1 MDELFLVWACQNKK
15 FHFIG
20 GSRGACLLANAE
32 RKKPGAR
39 GNPRPEVP
47 HYMRPGYL
55 IMLCFQA
62 FYLSFL
68 QHFARSF
75 SKKFHLIH
83 KNSMSTF
90 TGLVRLFSRR
100 TARVLS
106 SKNVANTFQSS
117 CRARSIFA
125 ATTRGASQNL
135 RYAIPCACT
144 KVCACEV
151 HKYTQGWFY
160 SNFCGLCSYFPRNHG
175 ALFRSLNSWRML
187 SRLTWEKMEAE
198 GGWIDSEGF
207 ILLVRIQ
214 RRRQCSSW
222 NAAQVSGNLRKLWMP
237 QNIFFIFIRPILW
250 EIRTHELAE
259 NHDLFPVASCGLV
272 IQCLMGNLSCSMM
285 VLHCLIKYC
294 IDCIK
299 WKVTICFVEK

>member
-1 MDELFLVWACQNKK
+1 MGKSSFRWSKDSANRMKYKFGNYTEFSLHLFMYFQLFQLLSRSFQSSFWVDELFLLWACQNKM
-15 FHFIG
+15 FYLIG
-20 GSRGACLLANAE
+20 GSRRACLSANAE
-32 RKKPGAR
+32 RNLEPGTR

-47 HYMRPGYL
+47 HYMRRGYL

-68 QHFARSF
+68 QHFPWSL

-144 KVCACEV
+144 KVFACEV

-160 SNFCGLCSYFPRNHG
+160 NNFCGVCSYFPRNHG
-175 ALFRSLNSWRML
+175 ALFCSLNSRRML
-187 SRLTWEKMEAE
+187 SRLTWEKMDV
-198 GGWIDSEGF
+198 GGLD
-207 ILLVRIQ
+207 R
-214 RRRQCSSW
+214 
-222 NAAQVSGNLRKLWMP
+222 
-237 QNIFFIFIRPILW
+237 
-250 EIRTHELAE
+250 
-259 NHDLFPVASCGLV
+259 
-272 IQCLMGNLSCSMM
+272 
-285 VLHCLIKYC
+285 
-294 IDCIK
+294 
-299 WKVTICFVEK
+299 

>member
-68 QHFARSF
+68 QHFPRSF

-198 GGWIDSEGF
+198 GGGGGGWIDSEGF

-272 IQCLMGNLSCSMM
+272 IQCLIGNLSCSMM

-299 WKVTICFVEK
+299 

>member
-1 MDELFLVWACQNKK
+1 
-15 FHFIG
+15 
-20 GSRGACLLANAE
+20 
-32 RKKPGAR
+32 
-39 GNPRPEVP
+39 
-47 HYMRPGYL
+47 MRPGYL

-62 FYLSFL
+62 FYLRFL

-135 RYAIPCACT
+135 RYVIPCACT
-144 KVCACEV
+144 KGCACEV

-160 SNFCGLCSYFPRNHG
+160 SNFCGLFSYFPRNHG
-175 ALFRSLNSWRML
+175 ALFRSLNSRRML
-187 SRLTWEKMEAE
+187 SRLTWDKMEVE
-198 GGWIDSEGF
+198 GGGGGGGGEGGGGAGWIDSEGF

-214 RRRQCSSW
+214 RRRQCSS
-222 NAAQVSGNLRKLWMP
+222 
-237 QNIFFIFIRPILW
+237 
-250 EIRTHELAE
+250 
-259 NHDLFPVASCGLV
+259 
-272 IQCLMGNLSCSMM
+272 
-285 VLHCLIKYC
+285 
-294 IDCIK
+294 
-299 WKVTICFVEK
+299 

>member
-1 MDELFLVWACQNKK
+1 MNYFLFEHAKIK
-15 FHFIG
+15 SFT
-20 GSRGACLLANAE
+20 LLAE
-32 RKKPGAR
+32 VGGLVSLPMRKEKSPGAR

-175 ALFRSLNSWRML
+175 ALLRSLNSWRML

-214 RRRQCSSW
+214 RRRQYSSW
-222 NAAQVSGNLRKLWMP
+222 NAAKVSGNLRKLWMP
-237 QNIFFIFIRPILW
+237 QNIFFILIRPILW

-272 IQCLMGNLSCSMM
+272 IQCLIGNLSCSMM

>member
-1 MDELFLVWACQNKK
+1 MNYFLFEHAKIK
-15 FHFIG
+15 SFT
-20 GSRGACLLANAE
+20 LLAE
-32 RKKPGAR
+32 VGGLSPCQCGKKIWRPGREETR
-39 GNPRPEVP
+39 GPREPEVP

-55 IMLCFQA
+55 IVLCFQA

-68 QHFARSF
+68 QHFARSL
-75 SKKFHLIH
+75 SKKFHLVH
-83 KNSMSTF
+83 KKSMSTF

-160 SNFCGLCSYFPRNHG
+160 SNFCGVCSYFPRNHG
-175 ALFRSLNSWRML
+175 ALFRRML
-187 SRLTWEKMEAE
+187 SRLT
-198 GGWIDSEGF
+198 
-207 ILLVRIQ
+207 
-214 RRRQCSSW
+214 
-222 NAAQVSGNLRKLWMP
+222 
-237 QNIFFIFIRPILW
+237 
-250 EIRTHELAE
+250 
-259 NHDLFPVASCGLV
+259 
-272 IQCLMGNLSCSMM
+272 
-285 VLHCLIKYC
+285 
-294 IDCIK
+294 
-299 WKVTICFVEK
+299 

>member
-68 QHFARSF
+68 QHFPRSF

-198 GGWIDSEGF
+198 GGG
-207 ILLVRIQ
+207 
-214 RRRQCSSW
+214 
-222 NAAQVSGNLRKLWMP
+222 G
-237 QNIFFIFIRPILW
+237 
-250 EIRTHELAE
+250 
-259 NHDLFPVASCGLV
+259 GL
-272 IQCLMGNLSCSMM
+272 
-285 VLHCLIKYC
+285 
-294 IDCIK
+294 DR
-299 WKVTICFVEK
+299 